1 MTTTGRA
8 HRAVPGSALALIA
21 QSRGVLAE
29 ATMAWDPGERF
40 RLAHLAALR
49 AAAAVVADRGR
60 PAGARRRLM
69 SVWVLLDT
77 IAPELSDWTRYFAA
91 GASQRAA
98 VEAGARHAVGR
109 RAADDQVRSAE
120 EFVLTIERTLGMLAA
135 PLAS

>member
-1 MTTTGRA
+1 MTTERA
-8 HRAVPGSALALIA
+8 SRAVPGSALALIA
-21 QSRGVLAE
+21 QARLVLAE

-49 AAAAVVADRGR
+49 AAAAVLADRGR

-69 SVWVLLDT
+69 SVWVLLDA
-77 IAPELSDWTRYFAA
+77 IAPELRDWSRYFAA
-91 GASQRAA
+91 GAPVRAA
-98 VEAGARHAVGR
+98 VEAGARAAVSR

-120 EFVLTIERTLGMLAA
+120 EFLRAIERSLGMLAA